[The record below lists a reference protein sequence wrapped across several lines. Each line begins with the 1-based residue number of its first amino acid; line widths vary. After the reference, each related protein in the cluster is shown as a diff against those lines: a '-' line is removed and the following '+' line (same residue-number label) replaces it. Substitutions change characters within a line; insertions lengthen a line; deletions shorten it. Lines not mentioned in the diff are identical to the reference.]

1 MLTEM
6 IWRMERTTFIAAV
19 KGGTGETSERVLKA
33 VTVQSSALSRAIRLI
48 ILTTLTAM
56 EMEDSD

>member
-1 MLTEM
+1 
-6 IWRMERTTFIAAV
+6 
-19 KGGTGETSERVLKA
+19 LKA